1 MSNHGAIYADQKIQ
15 VDNLRFNPETR
26 SHAAVIILTTDE
38 ATLCLHASAPCP
50 EDAGQGII
58 AEDLMKDAIR
68 QVQRMPEFRR
78 GHRTVTVCTSAS
90 TEFRQSA

>member
-1 MSNHGAIYADQKIQ
+1 MAPSMLIKKIQ
-15 VDNLRFNPETR
+15 VDNLRFDPETQ

-38 ATLCLHASAPCP
+38 ATLCLYASTSSSQ
-50 EDAGQGII
+50 DAGRSAI

-68 QVQRMPEFRR
+68 QVKRMPEFRR